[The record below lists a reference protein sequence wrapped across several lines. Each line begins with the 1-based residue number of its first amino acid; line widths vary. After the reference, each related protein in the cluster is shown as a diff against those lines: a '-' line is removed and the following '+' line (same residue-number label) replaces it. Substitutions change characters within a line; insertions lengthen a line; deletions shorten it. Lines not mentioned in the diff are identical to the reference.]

1 MTKRAPTAATAAPR
15 RATYQDVL
23 DAPPDMVAEV
33 VGGTLRTQPR
43 PAALHA
49 RASSG
54 LGAKIG
60 GPFDYDRDGPGGW
73 WIIDEPELHLGDDI
87 LVPDLAGW
95 RRERMPEYPDMA
107 YFTLAPDWVC
117 EVISPSTRALDQGE
131 KRTIYAREEVDNLWF
146 VDPDIR
152 TLEVFELSGGQW
164 VLVDTLT
171 GDAPVSLPPF
181 EQISFSLGDLWPTA
195 TPKREGAPDRS

>member
-1 MTKRAPTAATAAPR
+1 MTKRAPAAAPR

-60 GPFDYDRDGPGGW
+60 GPFDYDRGGPGGW

-117 EVISPSTRALDQGE
+117 EVLSPSTRALDQGE
-131 KRTIYAREEVDNLWF
+131 KRTIYAREEVDYLWF

-152 TLEVFELSGGQW
+152 TLEVFELSDRRW
-164 VLVDTLT
+164 ILVDTLT
-171 GDAPVSLPPF
+171 GDAAVSLPPF
-181 EQISFSLGDLWPTA
+181 EEISFSLGDLWPIA
-195 TPKREGAPDRS
+195 APKRGGAAE